1 MNNNFKKLNGKINQ
15 NNANKNFSVYGSSN
29 SLSDAMKI
37 ANEFHKQ
44 KNKKYKELYLNDD
57 VNKKEK
63 QNQLNKTENI
73 NYEFTDEELKKRLE
87 ISEKK
92 NDFFKQTLNE
102 SSTINDILNGI
113 ISNLFDNKGED

>member
-15 NNANKNFSVYGSSN
+15 NNANKNFSVYGASN

-37 ANEFHKQ
+37 ATEFHKQ
-44 KNKKYKELYLNDD
+44 KNKKYKDLFLDKNEEKTKNES
-57 VNKKEK
+57 NKIK
-63 QNQLNKTENI
+63 Q
-73 NYEFTDEELKKRLE
+73 NYEFSDEELKRRLE
-87 ISEKK
+87 IAEEK
-92 NDFFKQTLNE
+92 NTLFKKTLNE